1 MLQRRNVSADSR
13 TDLERVRLEAWTT
26 YTSSERKRRS
36 ARIRMLD
43 RKARAVV
50 AAVVV
55 VGVVDVV
62 DQAEVDRAEEDQ
74 AAEDRAEEEARVEE
88 DRAEA
93 AAASIVVQVEEE
105 EEGEVA
111 EEAAGVA
118 VVVEAEVVEASRSVH
133 GICLFRPHASK
144 EAKEELVRASLGGS
158 TLQPCDTHLPDTYLA
173 VPWCPVLTSDLH
185 L

>member
-1 MLQRRNVSADSR
+1 
-13 TDLERVRLEAWTT
+13 
-26 YTSSERKRRS
+26 
-36 ARIRMLD
+36 
-43 RKARAVV
+43 
-50 AAVVV
+50 
-55 VGVVDVV
+55 
-62 DQAEVDRAEEDQ
+62 
-74 AAEDRAEEEARVEE
+74 
-88 DRAEA
+88 
-93 AAASIVVQVEEE
+93 
-105 EEGEVA
+105 VA